1 MAKEKN
7 KEAYKINNPDLP
19 NDPVARFNYQ
29 CFLSKVNSALYLN
42 NADDTT
48 RESVSNGLGQA
59 YAATLRNY
67 SENNQSRFDEA
78 WTTLQDSIDSYIRTG
93 DLASESRST
102 LLRNAATG
110 FLGMNSSLKK
120 DTLKETISKSLAPK
134 GLTVHN
140 SQKSQHSI
148 GLGDGIVLTRNAE
161 NQPTT
166 QKPKKVKCPS

>member
-7 KEAYKINNPDLP
+7 KETYKIYIPNLP

-93 DLASESRST
+93 DLASESRLT

-110 FLGMNSSLKK
+110 FLGMNSSLRK
-120 DTLKETISKSLAPK
+120 DTLRSIISEPFAPN
-134 GLTVHN
+134 GLTVHD
-140 SQKSQHSI
+140 SPKHPQPI
-148 GLGDGIVLTRNAE
+148 GLGDGIVLTRNATE
-161 NQPTT
+161 EQTLKP
-166 QKPKKVKCPS
+166 PKKVKCPS